1 MERALPL
8 RTTEPR
14 YAMPLTADSL
24 RASAL
29 LSSDDSFECHFRSG
43 TFGLHLTGIS
53 KRAPS
58 WPSFQ
63 DLQSALALG
72 FVFDLQDYGNGT
84 CCTVFEVQTR
94 LDTALMD
101 LASLENRGCPNE
113 LPFLLLLINA
123 DQFRNQIKNLG
134 YVLTNQRLT
143 NDYDLA
149 ITDIETRFRGV
160 VKLPLTSL
168 VLNIE
173 PEVPPAELL
182 TTLERIGNERNGL
195 RAIVES
201 EEQK

>member
-1 MERALPL
+1 
-8 RTTEPR
+8 
-14 YAMPLTADSL
+14 
-24 RASAL
+24 
-29 LSSDDSFECHFRSG
+29 
-43 TFGLHLTGIS
+43 
-53 KRAPS
+53 
-58 WPSFQ
+58 
-63 DLQSALALG
+63 
-72 FVFDLQDYGNGT
+72 
-84 CCTVFEVQTR
+84 
-94 LDTALMD
+94 MD